1 MCLYEI
7 TQMKVNGDFTILQSS
22 ETVNTIMTEC

>member
-7 TQMKVNGDFTILQSS
+7 TQMKVNGDFTILQSL